1 MNSEKILVKVPWAKV
16 AILIATLVR
25 SAKGGI
31 SKDEA
36 EELLEQ
42 LSDIIVHLA
51 TGLK

>member
-1 MNSEKILVKVPWAKV
+1 MQTEKILVKIPWAKV
-16 AILIATLVR
+16 AILIATLVK

-42 LSDIIVHLA
+42 LSDIIVHIA
-51 TGLK
+51 TAVR

>member
-1 MNSEKILVKVPWAKV
+1 MNSEKILIKVPWAKV

-25 SAKGGI
+25 SSKGGI

-42 LSDIIVHLA
+42 LTDIIVHLA